1 MKLLFQEWKH
11 SKCFS
16 TRTLKPRKIVSV
28 YTHRE
33 YGCLLL
39 RMILFLLDNHCLC
52 CDFIHSFLISV
63 LNSVWVWPLSLCTEL
78 LGGENSTACF
88 SFCRGIFKLLV
99 KFQLEN
105 KDNPSYAGAH
115 SHSAFMSPFSS
126 AVCNQFVL
134 CAGLSFQDFYQR
146 CREAFLVNS
155 DLTLRTQLTE
165 FRDHKL
171 IRTRKVDFHF
181 TIPQLSF
188 IKCLQ
193 YLGLIT
199 FICFASGSRWSRVPD
214 CCCGCKHTDGF
225 PGERRGWLSG
235 RDFRLMNH
243 LFPQMCSSTV
253 TLE

>member
-1 MKLLFQEWKH
+1 MKLLFQEWQH

-52 CDFIHSFLISV
+52 CDFIRSFLISV
-63 LNSVWVWPLSLCTEL
+63 LNSVWVRPLSLCTEL
-78 LGGENSTACF
+78 LRGEKTQ
-88 SFCRGIFKLLV
+88 LLV
-99 KFQLEN
+99 FLFAEESLNCWSSSSWKTKIILHTQVRIHIRLLCL
-105 KDNPSYAGAH
+105 
-115 SHSAFMSPFSS
+115 FSS

-181 TIPQLSF
+181 RIPQLSF

-193 YLGLIT
+193 YLVLIT

-214 CCCGCKHTDGF
+214 CCCGCEHTDGF

>member
-1 MKLLFQEWKH
+1 M
-11 SKCFS
+11 
-16 TRTLKPRKIVSV
+16 IVSF
-28 YTHRE
+28 
-33 YGCLLL
+33 GQPLSLLWL
-39 RMILFLLDNHCLC
+39 Y
-52 CDFIHSFLISV
+52 SLISV

-225 PGERRGWLSG
+225 PGERRG
-235 RDFRLMNH
+235 
-243 LFPQMCSSTV
+243 
-253 TLE
+253 

>member
-1 MKLLFQEWKH
+1 MFVVEND
-11 SKCFS
+11 
-16 TRTLKPRKIVSV
+16 IVSF
-28 YTHRE
+28 
-33 YGCLLL
+33 GQ
-39 RMILFLLDNHCLC
+39 
-52 CDFIHSFLISV
+52 
-63 LNSVWVWPLSLCTEL
+63 PLSLLSLYSLISDFCSKFCLSLTSL
-78 LGGENSTACF
+78 IMYRAVGGENSTACF

-181 TIPQLSF
+181 RIPQLSF

-193 YLGLIT
+193 YLVLIT

-225 PGERRGWLSG
+225 PGERRG
-235 RDFRLMNH
+235 
-243 LFPQMCSSTV
+243 
-253 TLE
+253 

>member
-1 MKLLFQEWKH
+1 MWSRLEDPQKPVITPQSKEIQEH
-11 SKCFS
+11 
-16 TRTLKPRKIVSV
+16 V

-63 LNSVWVWPLSLCTEL
+63 RVWPHYVQSCW
-78 LGGENSTACF
+78 GGKNSTACF

-115 SHSAFMSPFSS
+115 SHSAFMSQFSS
-126 AVCNQFVL
+126 AVFNHSL
-134 CAGLSFQDFYQR
+134 SSAGLSFQDFYQR

-181 TIPQLSF
+181 RIPQLSF